1 MKVKDYPNISKENGS
16 VISTDSNAY
25 QKRLTQIRQRE
36 RIENLEKN
44 QNKLGDDLKGIEK
57 KLDLLIGLLQEK

>member
-1 MKVKDYPNISKENGS
+1 MKVKDYPNLSKENGS

-44 QNKLGDDLKGIEK
+44 QNRLGDDLKEIEK

>member
-1 MKVKDYPNISKENGS
+1 MKVKDYPNLSKENGS